1 MRRRLAPWFFAVL
14 ALGCAE
20 PAAPPPDGA
29 LTDRGD
35 PAGIRPPALRW
46 VGGPPALTMRV
57 EVESDSGPGDLNLAA
72 RAVPLPQPLET
83 YWAGTWLANWR
94 SAVLRLDYAD
104 EGGAGAD
111 QGEARSGR
119 SSRPFLKLVVPRGAL
134 YRRPDGQP
142 IKPWEWVWVTVR
154 VDSEEVLVHFGP
166 SGLQFTPACP
176 VLLQI
181 WYDRLGLADSTARG
195 LKLWHREPGGDWV
208 PLPAEHSAA
217 EGWFKAKICGFSS
230 YQISY

>member
-1 MRRRLAPWFFAVL
+1 MRRRHAPWLFAVV

-20 PAAPPPDGA
+20 PAAPPPAPPDGA
-29 LTDRGD
+29 PAGHRDS
-35 PAGIRPPALRW
+35 AGIRPPALRW

-57 EVESDSGPGDLNLAA
+57 EVESDSAPADLNLVA
-72 RAVPLPQPLET
+72 RAVPLPEPLET
-83 YWAGTWLANWR
+83 YWAGAWLANWR
-94 SAVLRLDYAD
+94 SAVLHIDYAG
-104 EGGAGAD
+104 EP
-111 QGEARSGR
+111 EARSGG

-134 YRRPDGQP
+134 YRRPNGQP

-181 WYDRLGLADSTARG
+181 WYDRAGLADSSGSG

-208 PLPAEHSAA
+208 PLPAEQSPA